1 MNPFKLGWA
10 VAGLTVAL
18 PLLMAGSAAGADSIT
33 ISNASFEIPVQADG
47 GYTDVGYMPGWSGLG
62 DFYAGVW
69 NPEAA
74 DYTGDVPD
82 GSQVGYIYIN
92 ATYPNS
98 GLYQVLTNTLAAD
111 KMYTLTMQV
120 GNTLSYNFAGY
131 QVQLRAGETVLAQ
144 DDNSKTIT
152 DGTFTNVT
160 VTYVYS
166 PAQSDLVGQPLEIR
180 LLPKEY
186 PGSGSYDVEFDD
198 VRLTATS
205 GLTPPVLSGY
215 GPLSGTSFPLTF
227 SGPSGQSYQVLS
239 STNVAL
245 PLASWSV
252 LDSGTFGA
260 SPVNYTN
267 TSATNALEF
276 YRIQSP

>member
-1 MNPFKLGWA
+1 
-10 VAGLTVAL
+10 
-18 PLLMAGSAAGADSIT
+18 
-33 ISNASFEIPVQADG
+33 
-47 GYTDVGYMPGWSGLG
+47 
-62 DFYAGVW
+62 
-69 NPEAA
+69 
-74 DYTGDVPD
+74 
-82 GSQVGYIYIN
+82 
-92 ATYPNS
+92 
-98 GLYQVLTNTLAAD
+98 
-111 KMYTLTMQV
+111 MQV

-276 YRIQSP
+276 YRIVSP